1 MFPLVLPLPLL
12 GRKAVPAAG
21 AGSVCASSASLS
33 SAVIAWVLTEYAVC
47 SASFSD
53 VRCSSPSP
61 APVRI
66 LSYDVSL
73 TVPLRT
79 ASGGV
84 NASPRAGGENTE
96 EAGHMSFMWI
106 PLSFKNR
113 VSTPCESLC
122 SASYWR
128 WLTGSF
134 SRNCTSD
141 GNTSRYTYSSSAP
154 RTYSAMPRISGT
166 GSAS

>member
-1 MFPLVLPLPLL
+1 MLL
-12 GRKAVPAAG
+12 SRDGGAMRSPPNGLNSSRKFVGRLIQIQHF
-21 AGSVCASSASLS
+21 LS
-33 SAVIAWVLTEYAVC
+33 GC
-47 SASFSD
+47 SRVSHSFSLK
-53 VRCSSPSP
+53 
-61 APVRI
+61 PVY
-66 LSYDVSL
+66 SAAQKMVVSVFCVFHVPVSL
-73 TVPLRT
+73 QAKMCIRD
-79 ASGGV
+79 
-84 NASPRAGGENTE
+84 R
-96 EAGHMSFMWI
+96 AGHMSFMWI